1 MAVVTRTA
9 PARQQKGSNSRRQAG
24 RVLLPSRIGLV
35 SLLLVIPLGVL
46 LIQLLLNREDQ
57 LLLVERKLQAV
68 ADIQTLYGVLDGAER
83 LRDFSVIT
91 VYARASELQAEYEQQ
106 RKSLLRS
113 IEALRQDSVLNKHNP
128 LIELTIPRLLARLDR
143 IRPVV
148 GTEVNTPQL
157 AYQEHQPLVES
168 IQQLQF
174 RLADQG
180 GLFND
185 QDKLSLVLVYIALD
199 ESIEQF
205 NLLGM
210 ARAYGSLYL
219 RMGHVPSDGAV
230 TLEQL
235 YDRLQHQHDA
245 LTERVNQLLRKH
257 PSLLQVHPFDNA
269 DWYQLDALADYL
281 DEQVIQSEDLALP
294 WREYFEQVS
303 NRMVAF
309 ASARNQILQQLAAVY
324 QAERVELRSEQRTYL
339 ISIVLL
345 VLVFVVLYL
354 MDLREIRNREAVR
367 KEKDAAEAADK
378 AKSQFLATMSHEL
391 RTPINGVLGM
401 VELMSSTP
409 LNEEQR
415 DYLAALR
422 SSGQTLLS
430 VINDVLDFSKI
441 EAGKLQIENVVF
453 DVCQTLNETLSIF
466 APQMKQ
472 KQLEF
477 TGTVDASLPA
487 LVCSDPSRLR
497 QILLNLVG
505 NALKFTEQGSVRVQ
519 LSLKQIGG
527 RDFLYG
533 VVRDTGIGM
542 DPQQQAAL
550 FKQFSQADKSIARRY
565 GGTGLGLA
573 ICQRLCQ
580 LLGGDIGVSSTPGVG
595 TSFWFTV
602 ALQDMTEATVS
613 GIETV
618 SQEQRLQYYAEQ
630 FRGRRLLV
638 AEDNRV
644 NQMVVQGMLKKA
656 GLQVDVVENGVQ
668 AVERVCQAGE
678 HYDWILMDWEMPEMD
693 GLTACKQIRSWETK
707 SRRAPVPI
715 IALTAHV
722 LSDYEQQAYAAGM
735 QGFLK
740 KPIDQNALYQSLF
753 LTLTK
758 TTE

>member
-9 PARQQKGSNSRRQAG
+9 PARQNTGSISRRQDG

-185 QDKLSLVLVYIALD
+185 QNKLSLVLVYIALD

-235 YDRLQHQHDA
+235 YERLQHQHDA

-269 DWYQLDALADYL
+269 NWYQLDALADYL

-309 ASARNQILQQLAAVY
+309 ANARNQILQQLASVY

-401 VELMSSTP
+401 VELMSATP

-453 DVCQTLNETLSIF
+453 DVRQTLNETLAIF

-477 TGTVDASLPA
+477 TGAVDDSLPA

-519 LSLKQIGG
+519 LSLKQIEG

-542 DPQQQAAL
+542 DAQQQAAL

-618 SQEQRLQYYAEQ
+618 SQEQRLHYYAEQ

-707 SRRAPVPI
+707 SRHAPVPI

>member
-9 PARQQKGSNSRRQAG
+9 PARQNTGSISRRQDG

-185 QDKLSLVLVYIALD
+185 QNKLSLVLVYIALD

-235 YDRLQHQHDA
+235 YERLQHQHDA

-269 DWYQLDALADYL
+269 NWYQLDALADYL

-309 ASARNQILQQLAAVY
+309 ANARNQILQQLASVY

-401 VELMSSTP
+401 VELMSATP

-453 DVCQTLNETLSIF
+453 DVRQTLNETLSIF

-477 TGTVDASLPA
+477 TGAVDDSLPA

-519 LSLKQIGG
+519 LSLKQIEG

-542 DPQQQAAL
+542 DAQQQAAL

-618 SQEQRLQYYAEQ
+618 SQEQRLHYYAEQ

-707 SRRAPVPI
+707 SRHVPVPI

>member
-9 PARQQKGSNSRRQAG
+9 PARQNTGSISRRQDG

-185 QDKLSLVLVYIALD
+185 QNKLSLVLVYIALD

-235 YDRLQHQHDA
+235 YERLQHQHDA

-269 DWYQLDALADYL
+269 NWYQLDALADYL

-309 ASARNQILQQLAAVY
+309 ANARNQILQQLASVY

-401 VELMSSTP
+401 VELMSATP

-453 DVCQTLNETLSIF
+453 DVRQTLNETLSIF

-477 TGTVDASLPA
+477 TGAVDDSLPA

-519 LSLKQIGG
+519 LSLKQIEG

-542 DPQQQAAL
+542 DAQQQAAL

-618 SQEQRLQYYAEQ
+618 SQEQRLHYYAEQ

-707 SRRAPVPI
+707 SRHAPVPI

>member
-9 PARQQKGSNSRRQAG
+9 PARQNTGSISRRQDG

-185 QDKLSLVLVYIALD
+185 QNKLSLVLVYIALD

-219 RMGHVPSDGAV
+219 RMGHVQSDGAV

-235 YDRLQHQHDA
+235 YERLQHQHDA

-269 DWYQLDALADYL
+269 NWYQLDALADYL

-309 ASARNQILQQLAAVY
+309 ANARNQILQQLASVY

-401 VELMSSTP
+401 VELMSATP

-453 DVCQTLNETLSIF
+453 DVRQTLSETLSIF

-477 TGTVDASLPA
+477 TGAVDDSLPA

-519 LSLKQIGG
+519 LSLKQIEG

-542 DPQQQAAL
+542 DAQQQAAL

-618 SQEQRLQYYAEQ
+618 SQEQRLHYYAEQ

-707 SRRAPVPI
+707 SRHVPVPI

>member
-1 MAVVTRTA
+1 MAVVTQAMSPR
-9 PARQQKGSNSRRQAG
+9 RGSGVNSRRQYG

-57 LLLVERKLQAV
+57 LLLVERKLQAIEDV
-68 ADIQTLYGVLDGAER
+68 QALYGVLDSAER
-83 LRDFSVIT
+83 LRDLGVIT
-91 VYARASELQAEYEQQ
+91 VYARAAELQDEYEQQ
-106 RKSLLRS
+106 RKSLLRA
-113 IEALRQDSVLNKHNP
+113 IEDLRQDSLLNRHNP
-128 LIELTIPRLLARLDR
+128 LIELTIPRLLNRLDR

-185 QDKLSLVLVYIALD
+185 QNKRSLVLVYIALD

-205 NLLGM
+205 NLLGK

-235 YDRLQHQHDA
+235 YERMLHQHDTLA
-245 LTERVNQLLRKH
+245 ERVSQLLKKH
-257 PSLLQVHPFDNA
+257 ESLRQVPPFNHRA
-269 DWYQLDALADYL
+269 WLRLDELADYL
-281 DEQVIQSEDLALP
+281 DDQVIQSADLALP
-294 WREYFEQVS
+294 WREYFDHVS
-303 NRMVAF
+303 GQIVQF
-309 ASARNQILQQLAAVY
+309 ANARNQILQQLVSVY
-324 QAERVELRSEQRTYL
+324 QQERIELRNQQRTYL

-367 KEKDAAEAADK
+367 KEKEAAEAADK

-453 DVCQTLNETLSIF
+453 DVRQTLNETLAIF

-472 KQLEF
+472 KQLDF
-477 TGTVDASLPA
+477 SCSVDDSVPP

-505 NALKFTEQGSVRVQ
+505 NALKFTEQGSVTVQ
-519 LSLKQIGG
+519 LSLKRINN
-527 RDFLYG
+527 RDFIHG
-533 VVRDTGIGM
+533 VVRDSGIGM
-542 DPQQQAAL
+542 DAQQQAEL

-580 LLGGDIGVSSTPGVG
+580 LLGGDIGVSSAPGVG

-602 ALQDMTEATVS
+602 ALQDMAQATVS
-613 GIETV
+613 GAETI

-630 FRGRRLLV
+630 FRARRVLV
-638 AEDNRV
+638 AEDNKV
-644 NQMVVQGMLKKA
+644 NQMVVQGMLKKVD
-656 GLQVDVVENGVQ
+656 LQVEVVENGVQ
-668 AVERVCQAGE
+668 AVERVCQAGQ

-693 GLTACKQIRSWETK
+693 GLTACKQIRAWEIKT
-707 SRRAPVPI
+707 SRPVTPI
-715 IALTAHV
+715 VALTAHV

-740 KPIDQNALYQSLF
+740 KPIDQNALYQSLY
-753 LTLTK
+753 LTLNK